1 MDGKKKEKLGELFRE
16 GKTYCKEEI
25 IAFDHD
31 YPYLQ
36 EGVVNMYSIY
46 DVDKNEGFV
55 SIGSSNETGEMACNA
70 IKEWWYSEG
79 ISNYPNAVSLLI
91 LADSGGSN
99 SARHNIF
106 KQDLIELSDEIGL
119 EIRMAHYPPYTSK
132 WNPIEHRLFPH
143 ITRALS
149 GLIIRSYDM
158 VKYLVEKTTTKTG
171 LKVKSI
177 IDSIE
182 YKTGRKVDSDFSR
195 DYKISYDDFL
205 PKLNYIVNPISC
217 SN

>member
-1 MDGKKKEKLGELFRE
+1 
-16 GKTYCKEEI
+16 
-25 IAFDHD
+25 
-31 YPYLQ
+31 
-36 EGVVNMYSIY
+36 MYSIY
-46 DVDKNEGFV
+46 DIAKNKGFV
-55 SIGSSNETGEMACNA
+55 SIGSSKETGKMACNA
-70 IKEWWYSEG
+70 IKEWWNTEG
-79 ISNYPNAVSLLI
+79 KAAYPKAVSLLV

-106 KQDLIELSDEIGL
+106 KQDLVELTDELGI

-149 GLIIRSYDM
+149 GLMIKSYEM
-158 VKYLVEKTTTKTG
+158 VKHLVEKTTTKAG

-177 IDSIE
+177 IDTTE
-182 YKTGRKVDSDFSR
+182 YKTGRKVDKDFNR
-195 DYKISYDDFL
+195 NFNISYDSFL
-205 PKLNYIVNPISC
+205 PKLNYVINPISY